1 MDPEKPPRRTK
12 PDRQPLT
19 IDLPATPAASD
30 AARPEDTDARPEARE
45 PVSSDMVVPDAVLV
59 SDETVAKDAGIAAAA
74 NDPVESIPSDRETPP
89 DPLSETIR
97 EAEAA
102 EETRAEA
109 AAAAFA
115 EEPASSSRS
124 ARTSV
129 PPTQPAGASATMR
142 SSEPAHSS
150 HASSP
155 SRAGALAAGI
165 VGGLIALSGAGV
177 LQYAGVLPAI
187 GPSSSTGAAS
197 GRDLGAEIDALKAQ
211 VSTGGSSSSE
221 GLEQRLAALE
231 QTIGVNGSSSGAEDL
246 KAQVE
251 SLTQELASV
260 KSGLADQ
267 SRATQTAT
275 SELSTRIEEAEKKLD
290 EPASDVQLARAIAVT
305 ALKTAIDRGGP
316 FLAEL
321 DALKTISPDDPA
333 VAGLADIAP
342 RGVSS
347 RTDLTRSFPDTADAM
362 LAAIR
367 GTDPNQG
374 IFSRLIGSAA
384 SAVRVRPV
392 GSVEGTG
399 PEAVVARIED
409 RLTNGDLK
417 GASLEW
423 DGLPQPAKDAGAAFR
438 TKLDERIAVESL
450 IDAAVAGA
458 AAGSAPAKQG

>member
-30 AARPEDTDARPEARE
+30 AARPEDRDARRKAPETVLPADA
-45 PVSSDMVVPDAVLV
+45 VVAASDMGPPAKDKIDGLPTDQGTPADPAVERSLKA
-59 SDETVAKDAGIAAAA
+59 EAAKDAR
-74 NDPVESIPSDRETPP
+74 V
-89 DPLSETIR
+89 
-97 EAEAA
+97 
-102 EETRAEA
+102 EA
-109 AAAAFA
+109 AAAASA
-115 EEPASSSRS
+115 AKPAAS
-124 ARTSV
+124 ARSEKTSSV
-129 PPTQPAGASATMR
+129 PPTPPIGGSGPAGSSTSANR
-142 SSEPAHSS
+142 AAPAR
-150 HASSP
+150 P
-155 SRAGALAAGI
+155 SRSGALAAGI
-165 VGGLIALSGAGV
+165 VGGLIALAGAGV
-177 LQYAGVLPAI
+177 LQYAGVLPSI
-187 GPSSSTGAAS
+187 GPASSNNGSS
-197 GRDLGAEIDALKAQ
+197 ERDLAAEIDALKAQ
-211 VSTGGSSSSE
+211 APAAGSPASE

-231 QTIGVNGSSSGAEDL
+231 QAIGVDGRSSDTNDL

-251 SLTQELASV
+251 SLTQELATV

-267 SRATQTAT
+267 SRAAQATT

-321 DALKTISPDDPA
+321 DALKTVSPDDPA

-342 RGVSS
+342 RGVSA
-347 RTDLTRSFPDTADAM
+347 RADLTRSFPDTADAM
-362 LAAIR
+362 LAAIQ
-367 GTDPNQG
+367 GADPNQG

-399 PEAVVARIED
+399 PEAVVARIEE

-438 TKLDERIAVESL
+438 TKLDERIKVEGL

-458 AAGSAPAKQG
+458 ATGPTPVKQG

>member
-30 AARPEDTDARPEARE
+30 AARPEDRDARRKAPETVLPADA
-45 PVSSDMVVPDAVLV
+45 VVAASDMGPPAKNAIDGSPSDQGTPADAPVDASLKA
-59 SDETVAKDAGIAAAA
+59 EAAKDARVEASAAKSAA
-74 NDPVESIPSDRETPP
+74 
-89 DPLSETIR
+89 
-97 EAEAA
+97 
-102 EETRAEA
+102 
-109 AAAAFA
+109 
-115 EEPASSSRS
+115 S
-124 ARTSV
+124 ARSEKTASV
-129 PPTQPAGASATMR
+129 PPTPPTGALGPAGSSTSANR
-142 SSEPAHSS
+142 A
-150 HASSP
+150 AAARP
-155 SRAGALAAGI
+155 SRSGALAAGI
-165 VGGLIALSGAGV
+165 VGGLIALAGAGV
-177 LQYAGVLPAI
+177 LQYAGVLPSI
-187 GPSSSTGAAS
+187 GPASNNSSSE
-197 GRDLGAEIDALKAQ
+197 RDLAAEIDALKAQ
-211 VSTGGSSSSE
+211 APAAGSPASE

-231 QTIGVNGSSSGAEDL
+231 QAIGVDGRSSDTNDL

-251 SLTQELASV
+251 SLTQELAAV

-267 SRATQTAT
+267 SRAAQATT

-321 DALKTISPDDPA
+321 DALKTVSPDDPA

-342 RGVSS
+342 RGVSA
-347 RTDLTRSFPDTADAM
+347 RADLTRSFPDTADAM
-362 LAAIR
+362 LAAIQ
-367 GTDPNQG
+367 GADPNQG

-399 PEAVVARIED
+399 PEAVVARIEE

-438 TKLDERIAVESL
+438 TKLDERIKVEGL

-458 AAGSAPAKQG
+458 ATGPTPVKQG